1 MAFFEAL
8 SCVYGSSDKKDLIKK
23 AIQFAKKELFPR
35 HQNVKVIVSVIKR
48 LEEKEGIY
56 GDCYDDGDRIYR
68 IRLDSEL
75 EKSNEDEFFS
85 TLLHEMVHVKQY
97 CKREL
102 TQPRGKFWITR
113 FKGEDYS
120 VTMAYRSQPWE
131 KEARKLEKVLLKKFK
146 KEILN
151 AR

>member
-1 MAFFEAL
+1 MGFKSVL
-8 SCVYGSSDKKDLIKK
+8 THVYGAGDNKDLIKK
-23 AIQFAKKELFPR
+23 IIQFAKRELFPR
-35 HQNVKVIVSVIKR
+35 HQNVKVVVSVSKK
-48 LEEKEGIY
+48 LHEKEGLY

-68 IRLDSEL
+68 IRLDGPLAESDR
-75 EKSNEDEFFS
+75 DEFVS

-102 TQPRGKFWITR
+102 TQPRGKFWITK
-113 FKGEDYS
+113 FKGEEYS
-120 VTMAYRSQPWE
+120 TTMAYRSQPWE

-146 KEILN
+146 KEIEN